1 MNDNKRIAVNTI
13 VIYIRLIV
21 SALIGLIT
29 TRLILKALGAD
40 DYGLYS
46 VIGGIVS
53 FMNIIGTSMITAT
66 NRFISVELGK
76 GENGDINKTFNTV
89 LLVHVLLALGL
100 VLIGETIGL
109 IYVNNY
115 LNVAPEKLGDAAFVL
130 HFSLLTTA
138 ISILSVPYHGLIVA
152 REKFIFASSVE
163 VLSLIVKLGLVL
175 LLALSDGNKLR
186 LFTLIMLLVTLMI
199 FAANVLYCKIKD
211 SNVIHIGL
219 NKNKSDYK
227 SVFSFAGWSLFG
239 ATAFIGKEQGA
250 SMVINYFFGTAL
262 NASFGLASQV
272 NRYAMM
278 FTKGLSQAAAPQIMK
293 SYGANASDRSLFLV
307 YTISRVSTLIMLL
320 IVVPLMLCMDSV
332 LILWLKN
339 PPEYTT
345 IFAQFMLINTL
356 VTMLGAGFD
365 ACIQSTGNI
374 KKNEIYTSLIFLSIL
389 PIIFVLY
396 KLGFPPYM
404 NVVILPFLSLG
415 VRIIQ
420 IFILK
425 KLTRFEF
432 KKFCNEA
439 LFPSLLTITI
449 AVVPTFLLK
458 SIIGDTTT
466 DTVILFAC
474 SVLWI
479 LICIY
484 LFGLKQKERDMI
496 SSIFFR
502 KKRATNQKEKHI

>member
-1 MNDNKRIAVNTI
+1 
-13 VIYIRLIV
+13 
-21 SALIGLIT
+21 
-29 TRLILKALGAD
+29 
-40 DYGLYS
+40 
-46 VIGGIVS
+46 
-53 FMNIIGTSMITAT
+53 MI
-66 NRFISVELGK
+66 
-76 GENGDINKTFNTV
+76 
-89 LLVHVLLALGL
+89 
-100 VLIGETIGL
+100 LIGETLGL
-109 IYVNNY
+109 FYVNNY
-115 LNVAPEKLGDAAFVL
+115 LNVAPEKISDAVFVL
-130 HFSLLTTA
+130 HLSLFTTA

-152 REKFIFASSVE
+152 REKFIFASSIE
-163 VLSLIVKLGLVL
+163 VLSLVIKLGLVL

-186 LFTLIMLLVTLMI
+186 LFTLIMLIVTLI
-199 FAANVLYCKIKD
+199 VFISNLVYCKIKD
-211 SNVIHIGL
+211 SAVIRFNL

-227 SVFSFAGWSLFG
+227 GVFSFAGWSLFG

-293 SYGANASDRSLFLV
+293 SYGANASERSLYLV

-320 IVVPLMLCMDSV
+320 IVVPLMLCMDSILV
-332 LILWLKN
+332 LWLKT

-345 IFAQFMLINTL
+345 IFTQFMLINTL

-415 VRIIQ
+415 VRIMQ

-425 KLTRFEF
+425 QLTSFDL
-432 KKFCNEA
+432 KKFCKDSF
-439 LFPSLLTITI
+439 FPSLITI
-449 AVVPTFLLK
+449 VAAVAPSYILKILL
-458 SIIGDTTT
+458 GDTTT
-466 DTVILFAC
+466 DTVLLFVSSA
-474 SVLWI
+474 LWI
-479 LICIY
+479 VICIY
-484 LFGLKQKERDMI
+484 LFGLKQKERDMLK
-496 SSIFFR
+496 SLVFR
-502 KKRATNQKEKHI
+502 RKQI

>member
-13 VIYIRLIV
+13 VIYIRLIA
-21 SALIGLIT
+21 SALIGLYT

-40 DYGLYS
+40 DYGLYA
-46 VIGGIVS
+46 VVGGIVS
-53 FMNIIGTSMITAT
+53 FMNIIGTTMITAT

-76 GENGDINKTFNTV
+76 GVYGDINRTFNTV
-89 LLVHVLLALGL
+89 LLVHLILAAGL
-100 VLIGETIGL
+100 IIVGETIGL
-109 IYVNNY
+109 FYVNNY
-115 LNVAPEKLGDAAFVL
+115 LNVAPDKLGDAAFVL
-130 HFSLLTTA
+130 HLSLLTTA
-138 ISILSVPYHGLIVA
+138 LSIISVPYHGLIVA
-152 REKFIFASSVE
+152 REKFIFASSIE
-163 VLSLIVKLGLVL
+163 VLSLVVKLGLVL

-186 LFTLIMLLVTLMI
+186 LFTLIMLIVTLI
-199 FAANVLYCKIKD
+199 VSISNIVYCRIKD
-211 SNVIHIGL
+211 SAVIKFNI
-219 NKNKSDYK
+219 NKNKTDYK
-227 SVFSFAGWSLFG
+227 GVFSFAGWSLFG

-250 SMVINYFFGTAL
+250 SMVINYFFGTTL

-293 SYGANASDRSLFLV
+293 SYGANASERSLFLV

-320 IVVPLMLCMDSV
+320 IVVPLMLCIDSILV
-332 LILWLKN
+332 LWLKN

-345 IFAQFMLINTL
+345 IFTQFMLVNTL

-389 PIIFVLY
+389 PIIFVFY

-404 NVVILPFLSLG
+404 NVIILPFLSLG
-415 VRIIQ
+415 VRIMQ

-425 KLTRFEF
+425 KLTKFDMM
-432 KKFCNEA
+432 KFCKESF
-439 LFPSLLTITI
+439 FPSFLTILA
-449 AVVPTFLLK
+449 AVVPTYILK
-458 SIIGDTTT
+458 VFIGPTTIAT
-466 DTVILFAC
+466 IILFVSSA
-474 SVLWI
+474 LWM

-484 LFGLKQKERDMI
+484 IFGLKKNEREMI
-496 SSIFFR
+496 KSLVEKKTSAISI
-502 KKRATNQKEKHI
+502 N